1 MLSLVPDSLLLIA
14 ELYKEISIKN
24 KFLNNGMPKKHFKLC
39 TSCLNFIQIM
49 ISKYFLANILELIFM
64 LRQNTVCRLNC
75 PLKLTAAGLDFCS
88 LTEESCGVK
97 MT

>member
-1 MLSLVPDSLLLIA
+1 
-14 ELYKEISIKN
+14 
-24 KFLNNGMPKKHFKLC
+24 
-39 TSCLNFIQIM
+39 M